1 MARLRIR
8 DIAEQAGVSPATV
21 SRYLN
26 NQPGQMTEATRA
38 RIAEVIDRT
47 GYRPRT
53 AARNLR
59 SERSRL
65 LGVVL
70 ADVSN
75 PYSSAMLESL
85 SGRAAELG
93 YSLMTAFSAG
103 DARVEAA
110 ALERLLDAG
119 VDGVIVN
126 TCGGNDDAVRSTARR
141 VSTVLLDRAVE
152 GAELDV
158 VTSNNVE
165 LMGGLVRELARAGC
179 AKIRLLT
186 EEADSSPVRRVRAQA
201 FEAACGVR
209 DAEGAIV
216 ALEAEA
222 GRATAQ
228 IDACLVEAAGGKLGL
243 IAVNGLVFLRMVEA
257 IAAVGPV
264 LPEGL
269 RIATFDDYPWNH
281 VLFGGV
287 TTAAQDT
294 DEIARRVIERL
305 LECIEAQ
312 TTLVGAS
319 AHLEPVH
326 VEVAGTILRRSST
339 R

>member
-1 MARLRIR
+1 M
-8 DIAEQAGVSPATV
+8 QV
-21 SRYLN
+21 
-26 NQPGQMTEATRA
+26 
-38 RIAEVIDRT
+38 
-47 GYRPRT
+47 
-53 AARNLR
+53 R
-59 SERSRL
+59 SGE
-65 LGVVL
+65 
-70 ADVSN
+70 
-75 PYSSAMLESL
+75 
-85 SGRAAELG
+85 RAAELG

-103 DARVEAA
+103 DARVEVA

-126 TCGGNDDAVRSTARR
+126 TCGGNDDAVSSTARR

-152 GAELDV
+152 GAEFDV

-201 FEAACGVR
+201 FEAACGAR

-264 LPEGL
+264 LPDGL

-287 TTAAQDT
+287 TATAQDT

-305 LECIEAQ
+305 LERIEAQ
-312 TTLVGAS
+312 TTRVGAS